1 MGQFL
6 SNGSPVS
13 CLNRFGLNFNFYQC
27 WCQGMSF
34 SNRTHLYFLFYLVI
48 DVQGGDDNISG
59 VADDNDD

>member
-1 MGQFL
+1 
-6 SNGSPVS
+6 
-13 CLNRFGLNFNFYQC
+13 
-27 WCQGMSF
+27 MSF